1 MVEKTESVKKSV
13 KDSEASEKSWL
24 TTLLLLIFLSGFHR
38 AYVGKI
44 GTCLLYII
52 TFGGLG
58 IWWLIDLITL
68 LSGSFTDKSGK
79 FVKER
84 PFKY

>member
-1 MVEKTESVKKSV
+1 MVEKTKNIETRV
-13 KDSEASEKSWL
+13 KDSEVSEKSWL
-24 TTLLLLIFLSGFHR
+24 TTLLLLIFLGGFHR

-68 LSGSFTDKSGK
+68 LNGSFTDKSGK
-79 FVKER
+79 IVKER
-84 PFKY
+84 PLKY

>member
-1 MVEKTESVKKSV
+1 MVEKIEKVEKSV
-13 KDSEASEKSWL
+13 KDSEASEKSWF
-24 TTLLLLIFLSGFHR
+24 TTLFLLVFLSGFHR

-58 IWWLIDLITL
+58 LWWLIDLIKL

-79 FVKER
+79 IVKER
-84 PFKY
+84 PLKY

>member
-1 MVEKTESVKKSV
+1 MVEKTENIEKSV
-13 KDSEASEKSWL
+13 KDSEVSEKSWL
-24 TTLLLLIFLSGFHR
+24 TTLLLLIFLGGFHR
-38 AYVGKI
+38 AYVCKI
-44 GTCLLYII
+44 GTCLLYLI

-58 IWWLIDLITL
+58 IWWIIDLIVL

-79 FVKER
+79 IVKER

>member
-1 MVEKTESVKKSV
+1 MLKRALKIQKQVK
-13 KDSEASEKSWL
+13 KSWL

-79 FVKER
+79 IVKER
-84 PFKY
+84 PLKY